1 MKLFFHSILYALC
14 LLAAP
19 CMSGYVSNCQ
29 AEAHLTA
36 RVEPAEGTFETIFYF
51 ELNILIHDR
60 GTISNPQIEPSK
72 YFSIEMISSSMQ
84 QHSVNNEIKS
94 RKTFVF
100 KLTPKGKLRTGQY
113 TTPKGRIYIDTDWHE
128 LPRQK
133 FIIRT
138 PTQASPQ
145 GKNPF
150 AGKKGATIPKN
161 MDEFS
166 FVQIVSNENPYVG
179 EQVSYRLELITPA
192 NLKEAKLQDFNPQG
206 VWRERFENDGKSS
219 RIVQNVTIHSF
230 SESWFPIQSG
240 TFEIPYRELIARLQ
254 IVERRR
260 APPQGSLSEQLFGGL
275 FPFMTYHQ
283 TVEKTITS
291 NPLEIKIRPLPPPPS
306 DAGSYI
312 PVGALKINSSIDRKK
327 AAVGDSVTLT
337 VQISGNA
344 NLRPFNLPS
353 PLNFKKNIFRKYDEK
368 PILNKSITDG
378 EVIFFKTFKIS
389 LVPQAPGI
397 HSVPSFKIT
406 WFDPEKESYQD
417 STTPSHIVEI
427 EGEPLEV
434 FMEEESSENTGEST
448 DTLTVPLDKES
459 LYKTY
464 GSRVPFA
471 SPFLVFYLSLG
482 SIGIIFLLFIASI
495 FRVQIQRIF
504 SGLLKRKKT
513 QLSNTINSSKKYP
526 VLEADSLLR
535 AHIAAWLNIP
545 AQSLTAKE
553 IKSELHE
560 KFPAGKSLDTI
571 YSFLK
576 DSETTRYSGQTEAS
590 VPGKELREILSHI
603 ERLS

>member
-1 MKLFFHSILYALC
+1 MRLFFHTILYALNFLAVPY
-14 LLAAP
+14 LL
-19 CMSGYVSNCQ
+19 SHISNCQ

-36 RVEPAEGTFETIFYF
+36 RVEPDEGTIDTTFYF
-51 ELNILIHDR
+51 ELNVLIHNQS
-60 GTISNPQIEPSK
+60 TISNPQIEPSK

-84 QHSVNNEIKS
+84 QHQVNNDIKS
-94 RKTFVF
+94 RKTIVF
-100 KLTPKGKLRTGQY
+100 KLIPKGKLRSGQY
-113 TTPKGRIYIDTDWHE
+113 TTPKGRIYIDTSWHE
-128 LPRQK
+128 LPREK
-133 FIIRT
+133 FIIRA
-138 PTQASPQ
+138 PIQESPQ
-145 GKNPF
+145 SKNPF
-150 AGKKGATIPKN
+150 AGKKGATIPKD

-192 NLKEAKLQDFNPQG
+192 NLKEAKLHDFNPQG
-206 VWRERFENDGKSS
+206 VWRERFENDGKSA
-219 RIVQNVTIHSF
+219 RVVQNVTIHSF

-240 TFEIPYRELIARLQ
+240 TFEIPYRELVARLQ
-254 IVERRR
+254 IIERRR

-312 PVGALKINSSIDRKK
+312 PVGSLKINSSIDKKK

-337 VQISGNA
+337 VQVSGNA

-353 PLNFKKNIFRKYDEK
+353 PLNYKKNIFRKYDEK
-368 PILNKSITDG
+368 PILNKSITNG

-397 HSVPSFKIT
+397 HTVPSFKIT
-406 WFDPEKESYQD
+406 WFNPQKGSYQD
-417 STTPSHIVEI
+417 TTTAVHIVEI
-427 EGEPLEV
+427 KGEPLEV
-434 FMEEESSENTGEST
+434 IMEEVSSEALEEST
-448 DTLTVPLDKES
+448 DSLTLPLGKDS

-464 GSRVPFA
+464 GRRISFA
-471 SPFLVFYLSLG
+471 SPFLVFYLSLA
-482 SIGIIFLLFIASI
+482 SIGIMFLLFIASI
-495 FRVQIQRIF
+495 FRIQLQNVF
-504 SGLLKRKKT
+504 SGLLKRKRI
-513 QLSNTINSSKKYP
+513 QLSASIIANKKYTM
-526 VLEADSLLR
+526 LEADSLLR

-553 IKSELHE
+553 IKSELNE
-560 KFPAGKSLDTI
+560 KFPAAKTI
-571 YSFLK
+571 DAIYTFLK
-576 DSETTRYSGQTEAS
+576 NSEITRYSGETDTTVMGQ
-590 VPGKELREILSHI
+590 KLREILSHI